1 MFFLR
6 LSLSKHKELEEKI
19 FRGSLVGDGQKT
31 QTFVQG
37 LFQHKRL
44 LRPSRL
50 TDMSTVTRLVKE
62 GPGSPS
68 SFLSLFQYASNS
80 PGFLP
85 KTIWSLGR
93 EFYLLFKFSSILI
106 YFLKSLL
113 NLL

>member
-19 FRGSLVGDGQKT
+19 FRGSLVGDGQKI

-50 TDMSTVTRLVKE
+50 SDMSTVTRIVE

-68 SFLSLFQYASNS
+68 SLLSLSQYAS
-80 PGFLP
+80 FTRLP
-85 KTIWSLGR
+85 P
-93 EFYLLFKFSSILI
+93 
-106 YFLKSLL
+106 
-113 NLL
+113 